1 MRKLSYLVLIGTMLF
16 VGLAIVM
23 RMFVHKV
30 GPDEIGV
37 RTQNFAVFGKTGV
50 QEEDY
55 DKPGWYRNLWTID
68 TWHTFDKTVQTVR
81 LNGAPGEGSPLTI
94 KSKDGYD
101 VTVHVGIKY
110 RISPGEA
117 HQVLKNSGGDPRT
130 YQNLVTNETS
140 NACRIRFGQML
151 TDEFYNPKAREE
163 AAREIKTTLQDTLQE
178 RHLEIVDILI
188 SGVQFDPQYEKKIKD
203 KKLADQ
209 EVKVNMSRANAAEFK
224 GQTAKVT
231 AETQALMQKID
242 GETEQQIA
250 ELKGKNDVKVAEIL
264 EGAQAYAMKRRTAAD
279 ALLKEAQALADL
291 KLRMAEAEGERA
303 RAAAMTG
310 PGGRALVALEAARN
324 LRIGAVDFSSQG
336 TNVFDVEAM
345 AIKLGAQK

>member
-1 MRKLSYLVLIGTMLF
+1 MKKLSFLIFGATMLF
-16 VGLAIVM
+16 VAIAILI

-37 RTQNFAVFGKTGV
+37 RTQNFAIFGETGV
-50 QEEDY
+50 FPHDY
-55 DKPGWYRNLWTID
+55 NEAGWYRNLWTID
-68 TWHTFDKTVQTVR
+68 TWHTFDKTVQTLR
-81 LNGAPGEGSPLTI
+81 MNGAPGEGSPLTI

-110 RISPGEA
+110 RIRPGEA
-117 HQVLKNSGGDPRT
+117 YKVLKNSGADPRS
-130 YQNLVTNETS
+130 YQNLVANETS
-140 NACRIRFGQML
+140 NACRIRFGRML
-151 TDEFYNPKAREE
+151 TDEFYNPKAREV
-163 AAREIKTTLQDTLQE
+163 AAREIEDTLQETLKE

-209 EVKVNMSRANAAEFK
+209 DVKVNMSRAIAAEYK

-231 AETQALMQKID
+231 AETQALMQKIE
-242 GETEQQIA
+242 GETERQIA
-250 ELKGKNDVKVAEIL
+250 ELKGTNDVAISKIL
-264 EGAQAYAMKRRTAAD
+264 EGAQAYALKRRTAAD
-279 ALLKEAQALADL
+279 ALLKEAHAVADL
-291 KLRMAEAEGERA
+291 KLRQAEAEGERA

-336 TNVFDVEAM
+336 INVFDVEAM
-345 AIKLGAQK
+345 AIKLGAPR